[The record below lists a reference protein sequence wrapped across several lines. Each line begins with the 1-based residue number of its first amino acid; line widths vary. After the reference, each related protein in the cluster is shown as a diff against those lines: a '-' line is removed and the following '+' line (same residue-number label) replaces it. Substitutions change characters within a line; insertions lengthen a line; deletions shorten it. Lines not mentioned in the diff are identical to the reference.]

1 MVCPYNDDNVE
12 LNQIDGGYVMPKDQK
27 VAILID
33 QLFQDTEVTDPREKL
48 ENAGFK
54 VDIIGSNTTE
64 EYVGKKGTKIKAT
77 KSIEDV
83 SAKDYIACVIPGG
96 WAPDKMRMNEKM
108 VRFVEEINEKN
119 KPIACICHG
128 GSMLVEAGV
137 VKGKKLTSYGSIKT
151 DLINAGA
158 RWHDK
163 EVIVDGN
170 LITSR
175 TPADL
180 PVFCAELLKA
190 LSLVEV

>member
-1 MVCPYNDDNVE
+1 MSK
-12 LNQIDGGYVMPKDQK
+12 QQK

-33 QLFQDTEVTDPREKL
+33 QLFQDSEVTDPKEKL
-48 ENAGFK
+48 EQSNFK
-54 VDIIGSNTTE
+54 VEIIGPNTSE
-64 EYVGKKGTKIKAT
+64 EFVGKKGTKIKAD
-77 KSIEDV
+77 KSIDEV
-83 SAKDYIACVIPGG
+83 QAKDYVGLVIPGG

-108 VRFVEEINEKN
+108 VNFVEEINTKN

-128 GSMLVEAGV
+128 GSMLVEAGI
-137 VKGKKLTSYGSIKT
+137 VKSRKVTSYGSIKT

-158 RWHDK
+158 RWCDK
-163 EVIVDGN
+163 EVVVDGN

-180 PVFCAELLKA
+180 PVFCAEFLRA

>member
-1 MVCPYNDDNVE
+1 MSKN
-12 LNQIDGGYVMPKDQK
+12 KK

-33 QLFQDTEVTDPREKL
+33 QLFQDSEVTDPKEKA

-54 VDIIGSNTTE
+54 VEIIGPNTDE
-64 EYVGKKGTKIKAT
+64 EYVGKKGTKLRAD
-77 KSIEDV
+77 KSINNV
-83 SAKDYIACVIPGG
+83 SANDYVGLVIPGG
-96 WAPDKMRMNEKM
+96 WAPDKMRMNQNM
-108 VRFVEEINEKN
+108 VKFVEDINAKN

-128 GSMLVEAGV
+128 GSMLVEAGII
-137 VKGKKLTSYGSIKT
+137 KGKRLTSYVSIRT

-158 RWHDK
+158 RWFDK
-163 EVIVDGN
+163 EVMVDGN

-180 PVFCAELLKA
+180 PAFCAEFLKA

>member
-1 MVCPYNDDNVE
+1 
-12 LNQIDGGYVMPKDQK
+12 MPKEQK

-33 QLFQDTEVTDPREKL
+33 QLFQDSEVTDPKEKL

-54 VDIIGSNTTE
+54 VDIVGPNTTE

-77 KSIEDV
+77 KSIEEV

-96 WAPDKMRMNEKM
+96 WAPDKMRLNEKM
-108 VRFVEEINEKN
+108 VLFIEQINEKN

-128 GSMLVEAGV
+128 GSMLVEAGI
-137 VKGKKLTSYGSIKT
+137 VKGKKLTSYTSIKT

-158 RWHDK
+158 RWCDR
-163 EVIVDGN
+163 EVVVDGN

-180 PVFCAELLKA
+180 PIFCSELLKA

>member
-1 MVCPYNDDNVE
+1 ME
-12 LNQIDGGYVMPKDQK
+12 KAKEKK

-33 QLFQDTEVTDPREKL
+33 QLFQDSEVTEPKDKL
-48 ENAGFK
+48 QGAGFK
-54 VDIIGSNTTE
+54 VDIIGPSTQE
-64 EYVGKKGTKIKAT
+64 EFIGKKGTRIKAD
-77 KSIEDV
+77 KSIEQV
-83 SAKDYIACVIPGG
+83 FAKDYIGLVIPGG

-108 VRFVEEINEKN
+108 VQFVEEINIKD

-128 GSMLVEAGV
+128 GSMLIEAGV
-137 VKGKKLTSYGSIKT
+137 VKGRKLTSYASIKT

-158 RWHDK
+158 RWFDK
-163 EVIVDGN
+163 EVVVDGN

-180 PVFCAELLKA
+180 PIFCAELLKA

>member
-1 MVCPYNDDNVE
+1 
-12 LNQIDGGYVMPKDQK
+12 MPKDQK

-33 QLFQDTEVTDPREKL
+33 QLFQDSEVTDPKEKL

-54 VDIIGSNTTE
+54 VDVIGPNTTE
-64 EYVGKKGTKIKAT
+64 EYVGKKGTKIKAN
-77 KSIEDV
+77 KSIDEV
-83 SAKDYIACVIPGG
+83 SPKDYVGLVIPGG

-108 VRFVEEINEKN
+108 VKFVEDINYKN

-128 GSMLVEAGV
+128 GSMLVEAGI
-137 VKGKKLTSYGSIKT
+137 VKGKKVTAYVSIRT

-158 RWHDK
+158 RWFDK
-163 EVIVDGN
+163 EVVVDGN

-180 PVFCAELLKA
+180 PVFCAEFLKA
-190 LSLVEV
+190 LALVEV

>member
-1 MVCPYNDDNVE
+1 MSKVH
-12 LNQIDGGYVMPKDQK
+12 K

-33 QLFQDTEVTDPREKL
+33 QLFQDSEVTDPKEKL

-54 VDIIGSNTTE
+54 VDIIGSNITE
-64 EYVGKKGTKIKAT
+64 EYVGKKNTKIKAN
-77 KSIEDV
+77 KSIDSV
-83 SAKDYIACVIPGG
+83 SSKDYVGLVIPGG

-108 VRFVEEINEKN
+108 VQFVVEISDKN

-137 VKGKKLTSYGSIKT
+137 VKGRRVTSYVSIRT

-158 RWHDK
+158 RWIDK
-163 EVIVDGN
+163 EVVVDGN

-180 PVFCAELLKA
+180 PIFCAEFLKA
-190 LSLVEV
+190 LSLVEAE

>member
-1 MVCPYNDDNVE
+1 
-12 LNQIDGGYVMPKDQK
+12 MPKEQK

-33 QLFQDTEVTDPREKL
+33 QLFQDSEVTDPREKL
-48 ENAGFK
+48 QGAGFK
-54 VDIIGSNTTE
+54 VDIIGANKTE
-64 EYVGKKGTKIKAT
+64 EYIGKKGTKIKADKT
-77 KSIEDV
+77 IDEV
-83 SAKDYIACVIPGG
+83 SSKDYSGLVIPGG

-108 VRFVEEINEKN
+108 IMFIEGINEKN

-128 GSMLVEAGV
+128 GSMLVETNI
-137 VKGKKLTSYGSIKT
+137 VKGRKLTSYASIKT

-158 RWHDK
+158 RWSDK
-163 EVIVDGN
+163 EVVIDGN

-180 PVFCAELLKA
+180 PIFCAELLKA